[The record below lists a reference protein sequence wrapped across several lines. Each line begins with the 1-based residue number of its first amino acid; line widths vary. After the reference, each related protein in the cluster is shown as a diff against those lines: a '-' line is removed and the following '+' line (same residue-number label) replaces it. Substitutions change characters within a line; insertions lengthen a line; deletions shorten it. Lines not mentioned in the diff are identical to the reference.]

1 MSQLPSTVYRL
12 PSVFLRPTRYVVMG
26 VAGSGKTLIGTRLAR
41 ALGIPFVEGDD
52 YHPPDNVAKMA
63 AGIPLTDADRLG
75 WLTAIAVRIAEAKR
89 DGESLVVSCSALKRS
104 YRDLLRKAD
113 PDLRFIHL
121 TGDRPLLAE
130 RLAQRRGH
138 FMPATMLDSQLDTL
152 EPPSRDEHALVC
164 DVAQSPEAIVDAL
177 VSRTK

>member
-1 MSQLPSTVYRL
+1 MASPI
-12 PSVFLRPTRYVVMG
+12 VVMG
-26 VAGSGKTLIGTRLAR
+26 VSGSGKSTVGAALAQRLR
-41 ALGIPFVEGDD
+41 VPFADADD
-52 YHPPDNVAKMA
+52 FHPPANVAKMA

-75 WLTAIAVRIAEAKR
+75 WLTAIAARIAEAKR
-89 DGESLVVSCSALKRS
+89 DSESLVVSCSALKRS

-121 TGDRPLLAE
+121 SGDRPLLAE

-152 EPPSRDEHALVC
+152 EPPSRDERALVC
-164 DVAQSPEAIVDAL
+164 DIAQSPDAIVDAL
-177 VSRTK
+177 VSRAT